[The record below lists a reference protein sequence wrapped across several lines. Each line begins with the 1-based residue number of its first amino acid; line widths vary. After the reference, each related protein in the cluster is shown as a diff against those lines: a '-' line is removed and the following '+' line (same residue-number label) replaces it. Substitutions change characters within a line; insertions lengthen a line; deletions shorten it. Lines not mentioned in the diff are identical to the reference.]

1 MDGFPARAL
10 GGRFGGRNRRVENG
24 VPREWIGPCDVVAYD
39 PARLFA
45 YTVGDRFDATPAT
58 RWSYLI
64 TPTNEGCLVR
74 QEFEHLPDGLSGLR
88 LRAEELDDAEVIIA
102 VRREEIRAGMT
113 LTLERMRK
121 ADEVEAALRALE
133 GEDPPFI
140 TKLERRA
147 SGGIGLVGKP
157 TGHARRAVGAGP
169 TLESIA
175 DRLITALDEAADR
188 EPDPERKGW
197 LRKTAA
203 YLGNAGRDL
212 AVDIGASAINRQMG
226 M

>member
-1 MDGFPARAL
+1 MDETWTSRDLPVLTASVEVFERT
-10 GGRFGGRNRRVENG
+10 GRVMS
-24 VPREWIGPCDVVAYD
+24 P
-39 PARLFA
+39 
-45 YTVGDRFDATPAT
+45 
-58 RWSYLI
+58 
-64 TPTNEGCLVR
+64 NEIEE
-74 QEFEHLPDGLSGLR
+74 QSGLR
-88 LRAEELDDAEVIIA
+88 
-102 VRREEIRAGMT
+102 
-113 LTLERMRK
+113 

-226 M
+226 TSPWRPSQTPRLTSQRPPLERRSVSRRLILAGKSQNRSPLCRACRKTTLGSAWIEEPETDLERGL